1 MNLLPRLRA
10 GLFEVN
16 MTDTVRALQKEI
28 REWADSVF
36 PHRTK
41 ESILK
46 KFDEELVEWR
56 EAPDDPLEY
65 ADLVIL
71 ILDFAS
77 LSNIDVQ
84 SAVRDKIDIN
94 YNREWVIN
102 KNGIMRHTNHDLDK
116 ETP

>member
-1 MNLLPRLRA
+1 MSD
-10 GLFEVN
+10 VN
-16 MTDTVRALQKEI
+16 TIRVLQTEI
-28 REWADSVF
+28 REWADTVF

-46 KFDEELVEWR
+46 KFDEELAEWR

-77 LSNIDVQ
+77 LCGIDVQ
-84 SAVRDKIDIN
+84 SAVREKIDIN
-94 YNREWVIN
+94 YNRQWTIN
-102 KNGIMRHTNHDLDK
+102 AQGIMRHADHVLNQ
-116 ETP
+116 E